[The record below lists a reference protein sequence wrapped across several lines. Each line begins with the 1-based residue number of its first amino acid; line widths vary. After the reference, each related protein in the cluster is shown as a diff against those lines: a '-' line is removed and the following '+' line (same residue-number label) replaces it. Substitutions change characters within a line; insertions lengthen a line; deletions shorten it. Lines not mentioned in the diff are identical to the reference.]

1 VSFPRNSK
9 LLDNELLTNEA
20 HAHTHYTCAHT
31 HTHIHIR
38 GGSRVLP
45 PSVSFPRNSK
55 LLENNESTTE
65 VAFVPASHTPKFVLK
80 EGVVLEMSGNLHL
93 QETMPHRLRRTE

>member
-1 VSFPRNSK
+1 
-9 LLDNELLTNEA
+9 
-20 HAHTHYTCAHT
+20 
-31 HTHIHIR
+31 
-38 GGSRVLP
+38 
-45 PSVSFPRNSK
+45 VSFPRNSK